1 MRVLGVLAV
10 VLSCFAGRAEAAC
23 SAANWRFVWGVETS
37 AYMTTEGGRCSLVF
51 RRTYRTSEVH
61 SIRIATA
68 PRNGVATVSG
78 NSIFYSPRSGFK
90 GEDTFVFA
98 IDGRRNGN
106 PEHASVKVYATV
118 R

>member
-1 MRVLGVLAV
+1 MRALYVLVAL
-10 VLSCFAGRAEAAC
+10 LSCFAARAEAAC
-23 SAANWRFVWGVETS
+23 SVANWRFVWGVETS

-51 RRTYRTSEVH
+51 RRTFRTSEVH
-61 SIRIATA
+61 SITIATA

-78 NSIFYSPRSGFK
+78 NSVFYSPRSSFK

-106 PEHASVKVYATV
+106 PEHASVKVNVTV